1 MSKIVSFSLLVLL
14 CGSLTAQDIAKDSIT
29 KKFIYHYSVN
39 KEALSSIDRSMLSDH
54 PFGENIARK
63 IYLLQDYYTY
73 VEPPSPTSPGQK
85 TIVVKPNIYN
95 SLLKLNR
102 FYKQQV
108 KKGIITIESASRD
121 LNRFLDI
128 GLSIVS
134 DDTALFEAELR
145 KAKSPDQIISV
156 FSMVELK

>member
-1 MSKIVSFSLLVLL
+1 MTKILSFFLFVFL
-14 CGSLTAQDIAKDSIT
+14 CGSVFAQDIAKDSVT
-29 KKFIYHYSVN
+29 KKFFYHYSVN

-73 VEPPSPTSPGQK
+73 IEPPSPTSPGQK
-85 TIVVKPNIYN
+85 TIVVKPYIYN

-102 FYKQQV
+102 YYKQQV
-108 KKGIITIESASRD
+108 KKGIISIESASHSLD
-121 LNRFLDI
+121 HFLDI

-156 FSMVELK
+156 FSMVDLK